1 MSDSRKK
8 IEDAVSQLKDSI
20 REDVRANEWVGSE
33 EYFDALDDAVRKV
46 VKKVVVYMTE
56 EERGDELLPVI
67 RAIPTSVWQMPE
79 DAAFN
84 VTLESLLDD
93 LDEEEQLPV
102 WLDEMERLLKL
113 HGRR

>member
-1 MSDSRKK
+1 
-8 IEDAVSQLKDSI
+8 
-20 REDVRANEWVGSE
+20 
-33 EYFDALDDAVRKV
+33 
-46 VKKVVVYMTE
+46 
-56 EERGDELLPVI
+56 
-67 RAIPTSVWQMPE
+67 MPE